1 MIFTQFETFSHNTSF
16 NLIMKSLNPYTN
28 ELLCETPEIG
38 SDQISAV
45 INEAD
50 SAFVTWKRTDFVV
63 RRKLIRKVALTLRN
77 NNQVYANI
85 ITSEMGKPIRE
96 SLAEVEKCAWLCE
109 YYAEN
114 AERFLRS
121 ELIYTDA
128 DKSFVSFEPLGTI
141 LGIMPWNFPF
151 WQVFRFVVPTLMAG
165 NTAVLKHASNVQQC
179 AFAIENIF
187 HKSGFPVSVFRNIP
201 VSSANVEQ
209 VIRNNKIRAVSLTG
223 SGTAGE
229 RVAAVA
235 GQEIKKCVLEL
246 GGSNAFIVL
255 EDADIENAAITAV
268 QARFQNA
275 GQSCISAKRFIIH
288 STIADD
294 FLQEF
299 NTLVKKIRTG
309 DPADPETELG
319 PLSSISQA
327 ETIEDQVNSS
337 TAMGA
342 SILTGGMR
350 NNAFYSPTIVTG
362 VKPGMPIFDE
372 EVFGP
377 VAAVSIAENNDD
389 AVRLAGC
396 TKFGLGVSLFSRNIK
411 LAEKMSAS
419 FHDGSVFIN
428 GLVKSDPRLP
438 FGGTRYSGYG
448 RELSLQGIREF
459 VNVKSV
465 WIRNP

>member
-1 MIFTQFETFSHNTSF
+1 
-16 NLIMKSLNPYTN
+16 MKSLNPYTN

-38 SDQISAV
+38 SDQISAI

-77 NNQVYANI
+77 NNQVYATI

-223 SGTAGE
+223 SGSAGE

-362 VKPGMPIFDE
+362 VIPGMPIFDE